1 VDIAIR
7 QVQANAKKV
16 VLLQLILA
24 TVIAAVFAIV
34 ENGWSAVSALYGGFA
49 SLAVSWMLR
58 RGVLKANEI
67 ARDDPQRGMTAL
79 YIGAVQR
86 FVLVLALLGLG
97 LGLLKLTPLATVV
110 GFAGAQ
116 LAYAV
121 VMRRTAHPASR

>member
-24 TVIAAVFAIV
+24 TVIAAVFAIA
-34 ENGWSAVSALYGGFA
+34 ENGWSALSALYGGLA

-67 ARDDPQRGMTAL
+67 ARDDPKRGMTVL

-86 FVLVLALLGLG
+86 FVLVVALLGLG

-110 GFAGAQ
+110 GFGGAQ